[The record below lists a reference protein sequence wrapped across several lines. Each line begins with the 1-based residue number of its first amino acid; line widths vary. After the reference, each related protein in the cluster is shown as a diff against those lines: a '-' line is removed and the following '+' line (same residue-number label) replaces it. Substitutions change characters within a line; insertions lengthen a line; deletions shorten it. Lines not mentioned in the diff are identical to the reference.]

1 MKRYGNSRNADFIM
15 RDSLLS
21 YERAGMRISNVLDQ
35 YLYRSPH
42 GCGGGTDY
50 FLNGAP
56 YMANGPLDDYFSLA
70 TLEALELFTAPKYSQ

>member
-50 FLNGAP
+50 FLNA